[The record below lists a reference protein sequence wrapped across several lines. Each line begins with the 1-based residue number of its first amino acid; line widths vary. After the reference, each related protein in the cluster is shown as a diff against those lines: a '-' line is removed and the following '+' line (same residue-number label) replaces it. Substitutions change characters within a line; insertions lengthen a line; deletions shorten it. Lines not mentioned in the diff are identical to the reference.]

1 MEDEQYLSGAVGV
14 SWLRDG
20 QSWKPLL
27 VPPSPSRPLL
37 KTVDALHDMNYS
49 QYITYKGVYERTKA
63 ALGGLR
69 KAAGSH
75 ICLRQK
81 LCQVR

>member
-1 MEDEQYLSGAVGV
+1 MFAITGKETGIKLTGE
-14 SWLRDG
+14 
-20 QSWKPLL
+20 
-27 VPPSPSRPLL
+27 

-81 LCQVR
+81 LCQVRQHETEGNL